1 MTLIMVNLLKLAPST
16 KFKKDLKRVTKQG
29 KDRELIDDVIE
40 KLQRQEALP
49 QKNRDHAL
57 VGDYNGYRECHIMP
71 DWLLIYRVTN
81 NNAVELLE
89 LTRTGSHSE
98 LFR

>member
-1 MTLIMVNLLKLAPST
+1 MANLLKLAPST
-16 KFKKDLKRVTKQG
+16 QFKKDLKRVTKQG

-40 KLQRQEALP
+40 KLQRQEQLP
-49 QKNRDHAL
+49 PKNRDHNL
-57 VGDYNGYRECHIMP
+57 VGDYKGYRECHITP
-71 DWLLIYRVTN
+71 DWLLIYRIEN
-81 NNAVELLE
+81 NNFVELLE

>member
-1 MTLIMVNLLKLAPST
+1 MVNVLKLCSST
-16 KFKKDLKRVTKQG
+16 QFKKDLKRVAKQG
-29 KDRELIDDVIE
+29 KNRKLIDDVIE
-40 KLQRQEALP
+40 KLQRQEPLP

-57 VGDYNGYRECHIMP
+57 VGDYKGYRECHITP
-71 DWLLIYRVTN
+71 DWLLIYRITN